1 MILFLTGNSI
11 STALYELLLLL
22 FTFVSCKFDTNAI
35 KLVTLTEGF
44 KFFVEL
50 LKLLS
55 EVLLLL
61 PLLLPEEHMLL
72 ILSELLFL
80 LFFEIFISFL
90 YKNGSSLKPFSF
102 LRFEISFSNL
112 DII

>member
-1 MILFLTGNSI
+1 MIVFLTGGNSN
-11 STALYELLLLL
+11 STALYELLLL
-22 FTFVSCKFDTNAI
+22 FTSVSCKFDTNAI

-44 KFFVEL
+44 KFFEL

-80 LFFEIFISFL
+80 LFFDIFISFL